1 MKNMLYG
8 IGLLMSGSIGIG
20 CCIIATYQNEM
31 SSNISIFDRILYSDM
46 AIPFL
51 LFCAL
56 AIIGFIV
63 STREYSNQNH
73 S

>member
-8 IGLLMSGSIGIG
+8 IGLLMSGSI
-20 CCIIATYQNEM
+20 
-31 SSNISIFDRILYSDM
+31 DM

-63 STREYSNQNH
+63 STKEYSNQNH